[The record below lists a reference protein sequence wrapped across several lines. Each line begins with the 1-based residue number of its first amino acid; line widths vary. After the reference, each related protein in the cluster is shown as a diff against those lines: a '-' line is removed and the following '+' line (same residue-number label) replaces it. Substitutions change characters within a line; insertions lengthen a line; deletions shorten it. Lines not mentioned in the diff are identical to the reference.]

1 MPEFGSL
8 MQNIILSKDH
18 RIVHYSII
26 NSLQKVSLVTIY
38 MYLCQQYNTF
48 VPVTVFYSLLAVA
61 HILDLFS
68 LNNLYTKIMT
78 LCCLTAL
85 IGNSY
90 IGRLPYEQ
98 EVLI

>member
-48 VPVTVFYSLLAVA
+48 VPVTVFLQSP
-61 HILDLFS
+61 S
-68 LNNLYTKIMT
+68 
-78 LCCLTAL
+78 CCTHTRF
-85 IGNSY
+85 IFFK
-90 IGRLPYEQ
+90 
-98 EVLI
+98 